1 MTNFITSY
9 QDWIEEYKKDKYKTW
24 IRATLSNDSEV
35 YLVDYSE
42 WLALKSHCESNKLKV
57 QKVGLQYKSHSIEV
71 DTDNCDGVYLAQ
83 SIIGFFGESTK
94 KTYTIGKLYG
104 RKIKKTIWIIPELI
118 KQLDDEDD
126 VENSFEEAL
135 IYDYTQKRET

>member
-1 MTNFITSY
+1 MKNFITSY
-9 QDWIEEYKKDKYKTW
+9 KDWLEEYKKDKYKTW

-42 WLALKSHCESNKLKV
+42 WLKLKSYCQSNRLKI
-57 QKVGLQYKSHSIEV
+57 KKIGLQYKSHSIEV
-71 DTDNCDGVYLAQ
+71 DTDNCEGVYLIQ

-94 KTYTIGKLYG
+94 QTFTIGQLHG
-104 RKIKKTIWIIPELI
+104 NKIKKTIWIIPELI

-126 VENSFEEAL
+126 IENSFEEAL
-135 IYDYTQKRET
+135 IYDYTQKREA